1 MMKPTE
7 PTIIEMKT
15 EELRET
21 LQHALTSM
29 DTKHYER
36 VKAVFEAYVYIT
48 NELGKN
54 RVTLG
59 RLRKMLFGAKSE
71 KTEAVVGEEADAA
84 AAEASGE
91 DSPAESAQEAD
102 TENNASKK
110 RKGHGRNPA
119 DAYDGAEKVPVPHPS
134 LEAGDGCPD
143 CRRGT
148 VYNMAQPRV
157 VVRLVG
163 QAPVKATVYQLQRLR
178 CNLCGNIFTAPLPDG
193 AGARKYDA
201 TTGSIIGLLKY
212 GSGFPFNR
220 FARLQGSLGIPLPAS
235 TQWDIIAAAFP
246 RIEPASIELIR
257 QAAQGDVLYNDD
269 TTTRILDL
277 MGKRAKKKASTKSEQ
292 DDPTDQVDPSRTGLF
307 TSGIVS
313 TQDGRKIALFFSGR
327 RHAGENLA
335 KVLAERAVA
344 LTPPI
349 QMCDALSRN
358 LPKELETIVAN
369 CIAHARR
376 RFAEVSELFPDECE
390 HVLLAL
396 KVIYKIDADARKRKL
411 SPEERLRLHQA
422 ESRSTM
428 DDLHRWLNR
437 QLDERLVEPNSSLG
451 EAITYMLKHWTKL
464 TLFLRKAG
472 APLDNNIC
480 ERAMKKAILHR
491 KNSMFFRSEKGAHTA
506 DAFMSLIYTCELNG
520 ANPFDYLTELQ
531 RHAEELASAPHDWMP
546 WNYRETLAIITTP
559 SIPVC

>member
-1 MMKPTE
+1 MMKRTE
-7 PTIIEMKT
+7 PKVIEIKA
-15 EELRET
+15 EELQET
-21 LQHALTSM
+21 LQLAATAM
-29 DTKHYER
+29 GEMHYER
-36 VKAVFEAYVYIT
+36 IKAVFEAYAYVT
-48 NELGKN
+48 DELGKN
-54 RVTLG
+54 RVSLS
-59 RLRKMLFGAKSE
+59 RLKKLIFGAKTE
-71 KTEAVVGEEADAA
+71 KTEAVVGAGADAA
-84 AAEASGE
+84 PPTSSG
-91 DSPAESAQEAD
+91 ESAQETDAKS
-102 TENNASKK
+102 EASKK

-119 DAYDGAEKVPVPHPS
+119 DAYRGAEKVPVPHPS
-134 LEAGDGCPD
+134 LEPGDDCPK
-143 CRRGT
+143 CQTGT
-148 VYNMAQPRV
+148 VYNMAQPKV
-157 VVRLVG
+157 LVRLVG
-163 QAPVKATVYQLQRLR
+163 QAPLKATVYQLQRLR
-178 CNLCGNIFTAPLPDG
+178 CNLCGKIFTAPLPEG
-193 AGARKYDA
+193 VGVQKYDA
-201 TTGSIIGLLKY
+201 TTGSIIGVLKY
-212 GSGFPFNR
+212 GSGMPFNR
-220 FARLQGSLGIPLPAS
+220 LERLQGSFGIPLPAS
-235 TQWDIIAAAFP
+235 TQWDIIAGVFL

-277 MGKRAKKKASTKSEQ
+277 MGKRAKKKASTKNEQ
-292 DDPTDQVDPSRTGLF
+292 DDSTDQVDPSRTGLF

-327 RHAGENLA
+327 RHAGENLT